1 MFSLGLTSLPAVRQP
16 GGYIEQRQQQQ
27 QAQPWSAF
35 ASSAGLE
42 GWPAGDVQGFGARA
56 AEPSLLEE
64 ALTSCGLQ
72 SLFPQLSGSS
82 LDAANT
88 AAGRCSSLGPSG
100 SIKQGDFL
108 RLPSG
113 SALVSALLAEDCKGV
128 SCSSIQGEHVAADK
142 RLVSQQASQIRLL
155 RALCPVRRA
164 LGRAALRPIRK
175 VR

>member
-1 MFSLGLTSLPAVRQP
+1 MPAFASQRGAVADSDESCGLSESDVFSLGLTSLPAARRP
-16 GGYIEQRQQQQ
+16 GGYLELQRQQQQ

-42 GWPAGDVQGFGARA
+42 GWPPGEGFGARA

-100 SIKQGDFL
+100 SIKQGDLL
-108 RLPSG
+108 RLPSS
-113 SALVSALLAEDCKGV
+113 SALVSAHLAEDCNG
-128 SCSSIQGEHVAADK
+128 C
-142 RLVSQQASQIRLL
+142 
-155 RALCPVRRA
+155 LC
-164 LGRAALRPIRK
+164 
-175 VR
+175 